1 MIGIQITGNANK
13 ELLNSIWL
21 IDTAMENARCVATN
35 SDKFKVDEVYPFLE
49 LTNSLTSRAVRIE
62 RTSAP
67 VGQHCNVNV
76 LNKET
81 LLDAIEHPERHPQLT
96 IRVSGYA
103 VRFNSLT
110 QEQQMDVINRTF
122 TNKL

>member
-35 SDKFKVDEVYPFLE
+35 SDKFKVDEVYPFLK

-67 VGQHCNVNV
+67 VGQH
-76 LNKET
+76 L
-81 LLDAIEHPERHPQLT
+81 
-96 IRVSGYA
+96 
-103 VRFNSLT
+103 
-110 QEQQMDVINRTF
+110 
-122 TNKL
+122 